1 MDNAIYTAL
10 TRQSGLMREMQA
22 VANNIAN
29 ASTTGFRREGMLF
42 SEHIARLD
50 GVEPSL
56 SMATA
61 NVRVVDLS
69 QGGMT
74 RTGGSF
80 DFAIDGTGFFLLQ
93 TPQGDRLTRAGSFT
107 PNQNGEL
114 VNPDGHRLLD
124 EGGAP
129 IFIPTEAKQIALA
142 ADGTL
147 SADGQPV
154 TRIGLYRPI
163 DPTDLNH
170 EAGTLFR
177 ADNGVE
183 PASGARLRQGYVE
196 ESNVNPV
203 NEIARMIAVQRAYE
217 LGQGLLDR
225 EDQRIRGVIETLG
238 R

>member
-1 MDNAIYTAL
+1 MDNANYTTL
-10 TRQSGLMREMQA
+10 TRQSGLMRQMSV

-29 ASTTGFRREGMLF
+29 ASTTGFRREGMIF
-42 SEHIARLD
+42 AEHVARLD
-50 GVEPSL
+50 GAEPSL

-61 NVRVVDLS
+61 TARAVDLS

-74 RTGGSF
+74 QTGGSF
-80 DFAIDGTGFFLLQ
+80 DFAIDGAGFFLVQ

-107 PNQNGEL
+107 PNQDGEL
-114 VNPDGHRLLD
+114 VTPDGHRVLD

-129 IFIPTEAKQIALA
+129 IFIPAEAKQISLA

-147 SADGQPV
+147 SADGQPI
-154 TRIGLYRPI
+154 TKIGLYRPTE
-163 DPTDLNH
+163 PTDLTH

-177 ADNGVE
+177 AENGVE
-183 PASGARLRQGYVE
+183 PAPGAKLRQGYVE
-196 ESNVNPV
+196 DSNVDPV
-203 NEIARMIAVQRAYE
+203 REVTRMIAVQRAYE
-217 LGQGLLDR
+217 LGQSLLDR